1 MYGYTWTEENGIFRL
16 SIDAGISKEIRP
28 VFREELDFF
37 GLDEYWD
44 YPKDSNAPLL
54 WAEGVRRYI
63 HNGKCVAEA
72 HGGGFYT
79 KPVIERFT
87 EERLQ
92 LKPID
97 IECLYEVNKPIML
110 GLEQKAVQ
118 FIQKQHRHYL
128 QRGFLFVCAFSGG
141 KDSLVLL
148 DLMTKAL
155 APEDYYVIFSNTGM
169 ELSSTL
175 EAVDKAK
182 QRWPELRFEEAKC
195 HLDVEESWKEF
206 GPPATNLRWCCSVR
220 KSVPTLMLLSDI
232 LGCQDIR
239 AVVYDGVRAEESF
252 RRSKYTEV
260 GESVKNLHQVNC
272 HVVLNWSSSEIFIY
286 ALKHN
291 ILFNSAYK
299 AGIYRVGCKVCPMS
313 SKWQDALIAFNYPQE
328 IQQQLSMLEDM
339 TIFAK
344 GKLDRKYIEDGGW
357 QARAGGKILK
367 QGEDRVSEELG
378 SKSVTFCIN
387 NARQDWNSV
396 IPIFG
401 VPVSGDKNCAYLQAK
416 NGTFEI
422 NIVNKD
428 SNYQEVRINSTSVID
443 RFDLAALRG
452 IANKVAYCVGCKAC
466 VVQCPNNAYQIIDGK
481 ILIRPD
487 RCVHC
492 YKCCTYTNKG
502 CLVAKSLFLKGDNMK
517 NPDRYRN
524 FGFREQFYSHYLDK
538 GSSCFELPDSERVLG
553 KDQYKALKQW
563 LGEAGILRLE
573 TKGNRQAIT
582 LEPTAL
588 GKKLV
593 CFGCDNPFAWAI
605 MWANLA
611 YNSTVVRTFCI
622 NVDLGSEFTKDFIC
636 GLIKYDNKKANSQA
650 VNSLL
655 STFRDSP
662 IGSALQQGIQL
673 EKSYYRNGWEHP
685 HAVALL
691 YSIYLYAEHIGCR
704 SFTFSDMIKARD
716 NQDGLGISPSD
727 IYGINARNL
736 KQYIQGLADSYNE
749 YIHVSF
755 VDNLDNIIL
764 GNYSSNDI
772 VDLAKE
778 EL

>member
-37 GLDEYWD
+37 GMDQYWD
-44 YPKDSNAPLL
+44 YPKDSEAPLM

-63 HNGKCVAEA
+63 YKGQCVAEA
-72 HGGGFYT
+72 RGGGFYT
-79 KPVIERFT
+79 KPVIELQT

-92 LKPID
+92 LEPVNL
-97 IECLYEVNKPIML
+97 ERLYEVNKQIML
-110 GLEQKAVQ
+110 GLEQKAVY
-118 FIQKQHRHYL
+118 FIQEQHKHYL
-128 QRGFLFVCAFSGG
+128 QQGFFFVCAFSGG

-155 APEDYYVIFSNTGM
+155 APQDYYVIFSNTGM

-175 EAVDKAK
+175 EAVEKAK

-195 HLDVEESWKEF
+195 HLNAEETWDEF

-220 KSVPTLMLLSDI
+220 KSVPTLMLLSEI
-232 LGCQDIR
+232 IGSKDIR
-239 AVVYDGVRAEESF
+239 AVVYDGVRAEESL
-252 RRSKYTEV
+252 RRSKYTEI
-260 GESVKNLHQVNC
+260 GESVKNVHQINC
-272 HVVLNWSSSEIFIY
+272 HALLNWSSSEVFVY
-286 ALKHN
+286 ALKNN
-291 ILFNSAYK
+291 ILFNNAYRL
-299 AGIYRVGCKVCPMS
+299 GIYRVGCKICPMS
-313 SKWQDALIAFNYPQE
+313 AKWQDALIAFNYPQE
-328 IQQQLSMLEDM
+328 IQNQLTMLEDM

-344 GKLDRKYIEDGGW
+344 GKLDKKYIEDGGW
-357 QARAGGKILK
+357 QARTGGRILK
-367 QGEDRVSEELG
+367 QGENRVTEEIG
-378 SKSVTFCIN
+378 KNSITFCIN
-387 NARQDWNSV
+387 NAKQDWNSV
-396 IPIFG
+396 IPIWG
-401 VPVSGDKNCAYLQAK
+401 IPISINENGTSLRTK
-416 NGTFEI
+416 NGVFEM
-422 NIVNKD
+422 NVSKGCK
-428 SNYQEVRINSTSVID
+428 NYQEIRISPISEID
-443 RFDLAALRG
+443 RFSLAALRG

-502 CLVAKSLFLKGDNMK
+502 CMVAKSLSLLLKGDNMR

-524 FGFREQFYSHYLDK
+524 FGFREHFYSHYLDK
-538 GSSCFELPDSERVLG
+538 GSSCFDLPDSERVLG
-553 KDQYKALKQW
+553 KDQYRALKQW
-563 LGEAGILRLE
+563 LGEAGILKTE
-573 TKGNRQAIT
+573 VKGSRTIIKSEST
-582 LEPTAL
+582 DL

-593 CFGCDNPFAWAI
+593 RFGSNNLFAWAI
-605 MWANLA
+605 IWANLA
-611 YNSTVVRTFCI
+611 YNSTVVRAFCL
-622 NVDLGSEFTKDFIC
+622 NVGLNSDFTRDFMYNI
-636 GLIKYDNKKANSQA
+636 LEYDNKKANSQA

-662 IGSALQQGIQL
+662 IGSALQQGVQQD
-673 EKSYYRNGWEHP
+673 KSYYRQGWEYP

-704 SFTFSDMIKARD
+704 SFTFGDMIKAHD
-716 NQDGLGISPSD
+716 NQDGAGISPSD
-727 IYGINARNL
+727 IYGISPKNL
-736 KQYIQGLADSYNE
+736 KQYIQGLADSYSK

-764 GNYSSNDI
+764 ENYSSDDI
-772 VDLAKE
+772 VDLAE
-778 EL
+778 E